1 MTATN
6 KKIDAIRKLIL
17 GPFYTEC
24 RDNPLGVKRE
34 DLEAHFEELKRE
46 GCVGGDCGFDE
57 MIKLCQLKSHYPSC
71 LSDNRGCIENIGERS
86 TGVKKFYYE
95 QYKRA
100 KQIEDEPD
108 ESSSDEEE
116 DEIECPVCTMNEDEN
131 GVRLVEMVTNP
142 EEEQGKLSCGH
153 LVHKSCLIKTAV
165 SKGRDRAECPLCN
178 TIFELNEVQVP
189 VRDASTLSR
198 DNMRRAV
205 FNGTQMGRTFEEIAD
220 VYGLDIE
227 QLLERIGMTA
237 EEASAYYSIPL
248 ESIEAPVNRRLDFD
262 DDDEEED
269 ESEEDENED
278 GEEDEEEIPIIDAL
292 IAQNY
297 ELALE
302 FIIGRNGRE
311 SEDWVSKNVFIELF
325 SRIKEQT
332 DLINVQELTYIFNEI
347 MGESF
352 GKLIADNLNETYT
365 SGVQAQKV
373 ITKDCLELM
382 MEHNFTLIFRVIT
395 RSLQKSYFELCRA
408 IFDLYLN
415 DADSYVAQPSRR
427 EQMSPKEVIIFITE
441 DILDNQAIMSRM
453 EDRDGA
459 VDLINEFFGE
469 ESYDE

>member
-57 MIKLCQLKSHYPSC
+57 MIKLCQLKSHYPTC

-86 TGVKKFYYE
+86 TGVKKFYYD

-100 KQIEDEPD
+100 KDIEDE

-116 DEIECPVCTMNEDEN
+116 DDEIECPICMMNEDEN

-142 EEEQGKLSCGH
+142 GEEQGKLSCGH

-205 FNGTQMGRTFEEIAD
+205 FNGTQMGTTFEEIAD

-248 ESIEAPVNRRLDFD
+248 ESTPVNRRLDFD
-262 DDDEEED
+262 DDDEE
-269 ESEEDENED
+269 EEDENED

-302 FIIGRNGRE
+302 LIIDRNGRE

-332 DLINVQELTYIFNEI
+332 DLINVQELTYIFDEI

-415 DADSYVAQPSRR
+415 DADVARPYGR
-427 EQMSPKEVIIFITE
+427 EHMSPKEVIIFITE
-441 DILDNQAIMSRM
+441 DILDDQAIMSRM

-469 ESYDE
+469 ESDDEESDDE

>member
-1 MTATN
+1 MATTN

-57 MIKLCQLKSHYPSC
+57 MIKLCQLKSHYPTC

-86 TGVKKFYYE
+86 TGVKKFYYD

-100 KQIEDEPD
+100 KDIEDE

-116 DEIECPVCTMNEDEN
+116 DDEIECPICMMNEDEN
-131 GVRLVEMVTNP
+131 GVRLVETVTNP

-189 VRDASTLSR
+189 VRDAATSSR

-227 QLLERIGMTA
+227 QLLARIGMTA

-278 GEEDEEEIPIIDAL
+278 GEEDEEEMTGLD
-292 IAQNY
+292 
-297 ELALE
+297 
-302 FIIGRNGRE
+302 GRE
-311 SEDWVSKNVFIELF
+311 AKPNRSA
-325 SRIKEQT
+325 T
-332 DLINVQELTYIFNEI
+332 
-347 MGESF
+347 
-352 GKLIADNLNETYT
+352 LN
-365 SGVQAQKV
+365 A
-373 ITKDCLELM
+373 
-382 MEHNFTLIFRVIT
+382 
-395 RSLQKSYFELCRA
+395 
-408 IFDLYLN
+408 
-415 DADSYVAQPSRR
+415 
-427 EQMSPKEVIIFITE
+427 
-441 DILDNQAIMSRM
+441 
-453 EDRDGA
+453 
-459 VDLINEFFGE
+459 
-469 ESYDE
+469 

>member
-108 ESSSDEEE
+108 ESSSDE

-262 DDDEEED
+262 DDDEED

-302 FIIGRNGRE
+302 LIIDRNGRE
-311 SEDWVSKNVFIELF
+311 EDWVSENVFIELF

-415 DADSYVAQPSRR
+415 DAYVAQPSRR
-427 EQMSPKEVIIFITE
+427 EQMSAKEVIIFITE